1 MSDQQ
6 PRRARRAAERAKA
19 SRRAQAPSDTN
30 PPPPADPAP
39 EPAEAAP
46 RGQSEVDRLLLAG
59 AAQVAA
65 GQQGAAADAPPD
77 LPEPDPLATAW
88 TELDLRCPTC
98 NITHY
103 APTCTFLN
111 AEESPRLLEGLA
123 NDRFNL
129 QRCPLCRKIEPI
141 DYPFTV
147 YLPQRK
153 LAVQVRSEWE
163 YHAGGGEEWY
173 AARLEDFFE
182 RWAEYDVRIDVVFG
196 QDTFRAR
203 YGDEVAQVLGGQADG
218 RTGGQEGIDPPP
230 TQ

>member
-6 PRRARRAAERAKA
+6 PRRASHAPTTTRASHREQTPPPTPGA
-19 SRRAQAPSDTN
+19 D
-30 PPPPADPAP
+30 PPPPASPAP

-59 AAQVAA
+59 AAQ
-65 GQQGAAADAPPD
+65 GEAADAPPD

-129 QRCPLCRKIEPI
+129 KRCPVCRKVEPI

-147 YLPQRK
+147 YLPQRN
-153 LAVQVRSEWE
+153 LAVQIRSKRE
-163 YHAGGGEEWY
+163 
-173 AARLEDFFE
+173 
-182 RWAEYDVRIDVVFG
+182 
-196 QDTFRAR
+196 
-203 YGDEVAQVLGGQADG
+203 
-218 RTGGQEGIDPPP
+218 
-230 TQ
+230 